1 MMWLLVEECECVTK
15 QASKTGIIRVCVIF
29 GERYKNVPPLK
40 LYGAAGLP
48 AKLPLLR
55 LSSRCGTWRITKIP
69 NSRRWGKNPTV
80 PQENTTSPAH
90 SFHTKIEPLVCACAC
105 VCVPVCECVPN
116 GCAAQKSKRASTQRL
131 LISIWVEGVH
141 SWLPWED
148 RNYTLPE
155 GRRQSER
162 KREIGGVG
170 GSERETERRRETM
183 SQRETVNDEKKT
195 KKLREREREDLES
208 KKFARTRD
216 GTR

>member
-1 MMWLLVEECECVTK
+1 MCN
-15 QASKTGIIRVCVIF
+15 KTGKQNRNNMFFFVVL
-29 GERYKNVPPLK
+29 ERSVPPPK

-48 AKLPLLR
+48 VKHPLLR
-55 LSSRCGTWRITKIP
+55 LSSNCGAWRITKIP
-69 NSRRWGKNPTV
+69 NSRQWGKNPTA

-90 SFHTKIEPLVCACAC
+90 GVRTQIESLACVC

-162 KREIGGVG
+162 KREIGWVR

-183 SQRETVNDEKKT
+183 SQRERQLMMKKRN
-195 KKLREREREDLES
+195 LGRHRERERRLR
-208 KKFARTRD
+208 K
-216 GTR
+216 